1 MEIRQFRVVVRAA
14 DFDRSCRFYG
24 EVLSLP
30 RVQNWER
37 ENGRGALYQAGP
49 SLIEIQG
56 RPRAQE
62 NRRQRDESFSYQG
75 PDHKLTI
82 TLIVASAEK
91 TYERLIFRDK
101 NIPGGLRKDPD
112 GVMVFETHDPDGV
125 KIVCRQSDEP
135 ER

>member
-1 MEIRQFRVVVRAA
+1 MEIRQLRVVLRAA
-14 DFDRSCRFYG
+14 DFENTCRFYA

-37 ENGRGALYQAGP
+37 ENGRGALFQAGP
-49 SLIEIQG
+49 AVIEVLG
-56 RPRAQE
+56 RERGLE
-62 NRRQRDESFSYQG
+62 SKRQRDEQFSYQG

-82 TLIVASAEK
+82 TLIVGSAEK

-125 KIVCRQSDEP
+125 KIVCRQSDEG